1 MPSLKYD
8 ALCLLNSMSGD
19 PYYLR
24 YYEAEYDHFHP
35 LFTPEEQA
43 AFQTLKHIFFLESVI
58 KKLIILHALFANTIF

>member
-24 YYEAEYDHFHP
+24 YYEAEYDHFH
-35 LFTPEEQA
+35 LSSLRRAGCFSDVEA
-43 AFQTLKHIFFLESVI
+43 H
-58 KKLIILHALFANTIF
+58 H